1 MKNVLIILLVL
12 ICTAA
17 YSQEMNYIE
26 DNAAYW
32 YLKAFE
38 SLPKFCRNDI
48 KAISRIGAKE
58 EFRQI
63 NPVIRGKLEAF
74 DVQKFLEF
82 TKTAKESSKHC
93 YYNISD
99 GLGNHNN
106 IFFPEHFFEESIITL
121 TGIAWKSLF
130 YEKHEDAAGIYISC
144 LDFTAD
150 LLQPD
155 TTIYPAYAASKYAT
169 VLLVSISNAFGDNAA
184 ESFKSSVLAKLKEKQ
199 AIFSSINKKQ
209 IVENTYNLIS
219 KNIESIEKN
228 TDEIARLASKQKAKE
243 NDNYP
248 KCLRARKEL
257 CEAYDNYRANDDQDY
272 AESNIL
278 KAVETLMGKGYLS
291 LLNKNTPEYYSCPQ
305 KGTYTV
311 ITSKYFPT
319 EIECSCETANL
330 QDEEIN
336 RDYFE
341 KTFKPEKEVILAYL
355 QKINGLDHS
364 AEPALAEVMAEDQ
377 EFKKK
382 LDGSVLAEEL
392 APTSYRYNVFLF
404 CYNQCLSLFQMLQQ

>member
-1 MKNVLIILLVL
+1 MKKVLIILLVL

-38 SLPKFCRNDI
+38 NLPKFCRNDI
-48 KAISRIGAKE
+48 KAISRIGSKE

-228 TDEIARLASKQKAKE
+228 PDEIARLASKQKAKE
-243 NDNYP
+243 NNNYP

-257 CEAYDNYRANDDQDY
+257 CEAYDNYRANDDQNY

-319 EIECSCETANL
+319 EIECSCEKEFRQDAANNANYK
-330 QDEEIN
+330 EN
-336 RDYFE
+336 VF
-341 KTFKPEKEVILAYL
+341 KTEKENIISYF
-355 QKINGLDHS
+355 KSNIDLDHS
-364 AEPALAEVMAEDQ
+364 HKPTMQEVKAKKQRYMKL
-377 EFKKK
+377 FKN
-382 LDGSVLAEEL
+382 SEL
-392 APTSYRYNVFLF
+392 ANSLIPPYYNYTVALMHL
-404 CYNQCLSLFQMLQQ
+404 NQCLECFENLIK